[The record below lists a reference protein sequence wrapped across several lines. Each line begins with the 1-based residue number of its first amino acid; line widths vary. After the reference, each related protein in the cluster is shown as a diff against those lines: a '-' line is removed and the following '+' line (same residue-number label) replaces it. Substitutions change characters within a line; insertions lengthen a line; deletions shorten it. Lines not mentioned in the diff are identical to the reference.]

1 MHRSFRRTVLAATA
15 IFGLG
20 AFAAAAAP
28 PGGSDPTTVH
38 PSPAVGG
45 QAVVPAQPGAA
56 HNQEGKIEQRIAEL
70 RAKLQITA
78 AESAQWEQ
86 FAQVMRDNARSIDDA
101 FDHRVQALPG
111 MTAPENMQ
119 SYAAVAAEH
128 AQEVQKLVPAFQA
141 LYETMSD
148 SQRRRAD
155 QVFRND
161 TNHRESARHG

>member
-1 MHRSFRRTVLAATA
+1 MRISFRRTVLATTA

-20 AFAAAAAP
+20 AFAAVAAP

-38 PSPAVGG
+38 PSAAVSGE
-45 QAVVPAQPGAA
+45 AAAPAQSGAA

-70 RAKLQITA
+70 HAKLQITP

-86 FAQVMRDNARSIDDA
+86 FAQVMRDNARSIDEA
-101 FDHRVQALPG
+101 FDHRLQALPG

-119 SYAAVAAEH
+119 SYAAVATEH
-128 AQEVQKLVPAFQA
+128 AQETQKLVPAFQA

-148 SQRRRAD
+148 SQKRRAD
-155 QVFRND
+155 QVFREN
-161 TNHRESARHG
+161 TNHHETARHG